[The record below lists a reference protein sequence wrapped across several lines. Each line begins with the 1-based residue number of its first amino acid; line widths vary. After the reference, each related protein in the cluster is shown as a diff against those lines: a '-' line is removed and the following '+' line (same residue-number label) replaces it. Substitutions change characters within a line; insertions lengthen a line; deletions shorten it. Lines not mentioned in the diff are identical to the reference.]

1 MYPFKLRV
9 SHTSWVTF
17 VFKTFGLFGFSLEPP
32 QVSLPYTS
40 RVVLSNSMVTLVCNS
55 TQGDYPITFMWTG
68 PDGNMLDMMMISGN
82 NYSSEVTISTAE
94 ISVFGK
100 YTCLATNSFG
110 SSNGTLTTVQASK

>member
-1 MYPFKLRV
+1 MYLKHLACFAYI
-9 SHTSWVTF
+9 
-17 VFKTFGLFGFSLEPP
+17 SLEPP
-32 QVSLPYTS
+32 EVSLPYTS

-68 PDGNMLDMMMISGN
+68 PDGNMLDMMIISSN

-94 ISVFGK
+94 TSVFGK

-110 SSNGTLTTVQASK
+110 SSNGTLTLIQASKKGYNIIVVHLI